1 MFNVEWP
8 IVHRST
14 FNISHSTFDIP
25 PLMKRTLSR
34 LPIRLLAFNLLL
46 VFLPL
51 AGVMYLGAYEKRLE
65 TAEVRSMTEQA
76 RILAAA
82 IGREGLDAIAID
94 ELLHRSRGEVRF
106 RIVDGQG
113 NLVADS
119 KVLPPPRRQGS
130 VRRNTLYRIGAFLA
144 GPIVRRVRPPA
155 PREVDFYENTPRLL
169 GDEVRAAL
177 AGREGYD
184 KKFTAGGQ
192 RSVTLYRAVPI
203 VTGGRVVGAVV
214 ASQSTSTILQDLYV
228 VRLGVMR
235 IFAAS
240 VGVAIIVAIFFSTTI
255 LRPLRQL
262 RIDARSV
269 LDRRGRMRGHFKGS
283 RRVDEIGELS
293 RALERI
299 MRRLDGHVKL
309 VESFASDVSHEFK
322 NPLASIRM
330 ANEMLAEV
338 SDPADRRRFSRMID
352 QDVARMEKLLSGV
365 REISAIDA
373 LLGSEERQPVVLGA
387 LLEKIV
393 EGFRLREGGRVRF
406 DLAAGDGLVVEGSED
421 RLTQVFENILDNAVS
436 FSPPGGAVRIGVRA
450 ANGSVLARVADEG
463 PGIPEKHM
471 QKIFDRFFTYRPSA
485 PPRDGRHTGLGLAIV
500 QAIVEGYGGAI
511 EAANGARGAVFQITL
526 PRAART

>member
-1 MFNVEWP
+1 M
-8 IVHRST
+8 R
-14 FNISHSTFDIP
+14 
-25 PLMKRTLSR
+25 RTLSR

-46 VFLPL
+46 VFLPI

-76 RILAAA
+76 RILAAS
-82 IGREGLDAIAID
+82 IGRDGRLDAIVID
-94 ELLHRSRGEVRF
+94 DLLHRSRGEVRF
-106 RIVDGQG
+106 RIVDRGG

-119 KVLPPPRRQGS
+119 KVLPPPRHKGS
-130 VRRNTLYRIGAFLA
+130 VRRNTLYRIGAFLLR
-144 GPIVRRVRPPA
+144 PIVRRVRPPE
-155 PREVDFYENTPRLL
+155 PLEVDFYENTARLQ
-169 GDEVRAAL
+169 GEEVRAAL
-177 AGREGYD
+177 GGREGFE

-203 VTGGRVVGAVV
+203 ASEGQIIGAVV

-228 VRLGVMR
+228 VRLGVVR

-240 VGVAIIVAIFFSTTI
+240 IGVAIVVALFFSMTI
-255 LRPLRQL
+255 IRPLRQL
-262 RIDARSV
+262 RFDARSV
-269 LDRRGRMRGHFKGS
+269 LDRRGRLRGHFKGS
-283 RRVDEIGELS
+283 RRLDEIGELS

-309 VESFASDVSHEFK
+309 VETFASDVSHEFK

-338 SDPADRRRFSRMID
+338 NDPADRRRFARMVE
-352 QDVARMEKLLSGV
+352 QEVARMEKLLSGV
-365 REISAIDA
+365 REISLIDA
-373 LLGSEERQPVVLGA
+373 HLGTEERQPVVVGS

-393 EGFRLREGGRVRF
+393 EGFRLREGDRVQF
-406 DLAAGDGLVVEGSED
+406 QVSAGQGLVVDATED
-421 RLTQVFENILDNAVS
+421 RLTQVFENVLDNAVS
-436 FSPPGGAVRIGVRA
+436 FSPGGGMVRVDVRA
-450 ANGSVLARVADEG
+450 ANGSVLVRVADEG
-463 PGIPEKHM
+463 PGIPEKHI
-471 QKIFDRFFTYRPSA
+471 QKIFDRFFTYRPAA

-500 QAIVEGYGGAI
+500 KSIVEGYGGSI